1 MTPSIN
7 EWAAPFLDD
16 LRKYCSCKDFILVY
30 DNVSGKFGFP
40 SAEVKL
46 LYQGDNK
53 SYSTSDFQ
61 RILTKLWNNS
71 LVHNWKRIEL
81 YYSGSILWFVKQA
94 CYGPHMCSTTCIIK
108 AKRQSATTDVVK
120 NSHCLY
126 LKDRVV
132 KIASPFAKSFST
144 VNASMMLGMDEN
156 TVLEFS
162 SKVKLCF
169 TKMSEKARTARRASD
184 GSVGYDI

>member
-1 MTPSIN
+1 M
-7 EWAAPFLDD
+7 DD
-16 LRKYCSCKDFILVY
+16 LRKYCCCNDFILVY

-40 SAEVKL
+40 SADVKL
-46 LYQGDNK
+46 LYHGDNK
-53 SYSTSDFQ
+53 SYSTSDFEK
-61 RILTKLWNNS
+61 ILAKLWNNS
-71 LVHNWKRIEL
+71 NVHNWTRTEL
-81 YYSGSILWFVKQA
+81 YYSGSILLFAKQV
-94 CYGPHMCSTTCIIK
+94 CYGPHMCSTTCIIE
-108 AKRQSATTDVVK
+108 AKTEWATTDVVK

-169 TKMSEKARTARRASD
+169 TKLSEKARTPRRASD
-184 GSVGYDI
+184 RSEGYDL

>member
-1 MTPSIN
+1 
-7 EWAAPFLDD
+7 
-16 LRKYCSCKDFILVY
+16 
-30 DNVSGKFGFP
+30 
-40 SAEVKL
+40 
-46 LYQGDNK
+46 
-53 SYSTSDFQ
+53 
-61 RILTKLWNNS
+61 
-71 LVHNWKRIEL
+71 
-81 YYSGSILWFVKQA
+81 
-94 CYGPHMCSTTCIIK
+94 MCSTTCIIE
-108 AKRQSATTDVVK
+108 AKTEWATTDVVK

-169 TKMSEKARTARRASD
+169 TKLSEKARTPRRASD
-184 GSVGYDI
+184 RSEGYDLQAAKEAVVPPLSRKSILTDLALNRPPGLYPRVAPRSSLACKNTNVGAGVIDFEYRENFKVLMMNYSQENLNINLGD